1 LVKNSVTTEEQF
13 DYMNQ
18 AIAFLLE
25 TFLGLLALAL
35 LLRFFL
41 QAVRA
46 PARNP
51 ISTFVAALTDFVVRP
66 ARRII
71 PGLWGYDLSSL
82 ALAWAV
88 QIALVAS
95 VLAVKNYEFS
105 GPLGSALVGVVG
117 LSGANLLKQF
127 IYIVL
132 VATIIQAVLS
142 WINPYSP
149 AAPILNAM
157 TRPFLQ
163 VFQRRLPP
171 IGGVDLSPL
180 FVLVVCQILLMWPV
194 VYLSALFARML

>member
-1 LVKNSVTTEEQF
+1 VKNSVTTEEQF

-117 LSGANLLKQF
+117 LSGANLFKQF

>member
-1 LVKNSVTTEEQF
+1 
-13 DYMNQ
+13 MNQ

-117 LSGANLLKQF
+117 LSGANLFKQF

>member
-1 LVKNSVTTEEQF
+1 
-13 DYMNQ
+13 MNQ

-25 TFLGLLALAL
+25 TFLGLLSLAL

-117 LSGANLLKQF
+117 LSGANLFKQF

-132 VATIIQAVLS
+132 VATIVQAVLS

>member
-1 LVKNSVTTEEQF
+1 LAKNSVTTEEQF
-13 DYMNQ
+13 VYMNH

-25 TFLGLLALAL
+25 TFLGLFALAL

-66 ARRII
+66 ARRFI

-82 ALAWAV
+82 ALAWVV
-88 QIALVAS
+88 QVALVAS
-95 VLAVKNYEFS
+95 VLAVDQHEFA
-105 GPLGSALVGVVG
+105 GPLGQTLVGVVG
-117 LSGANLLKQF
+117 LSAVNLLKLT

-132 VATIIQAVLS
+132 IATIIQAILS
-142 WINPYSP
+142 WINPHSP
-149 AAPILNAM
+149 AAPILYAM
-157 TRPFLQ
+157 TRPFLR
-163 VFQRRLPP
+163 VFQRRMPP

-180 FVLVVCQILLMWPV
+180 FVLVVCQVLLMWPV
-194 VYLSALFARML
+194 VYLSALFGRML

>member
-1 LVKNSVTTEEQF
+1 VKNSVTTEEQF

-132 VATIIQAVLS
+132 VATIVQAVLS

-194 VYLSALFARML
+194 IYLTALFARML